1 MALPRNLSHATIQ
14 WKIWFHDPKSP
25 TYCTSWSNMDGPPSD
40 APAEGVICIVQ
51 TADGGRSKDL
61 IHSADYYAIDEE
73 DKWTGMDASGVQD
86 RRENNITFRAL
97 KTGRWINTDRYLE
110 IKSRAHN
117 DPDFGGLDRYILAE
131 ELELLVDRDR
141 LRRRSED

>member
-1 MALPRNLSHATIQ
+1 
-14 WKIWFHDPKSP
+14 
-25 TYCTSWSNMDGPPSD
+25 MDGPPSD
-40 APAEGVICIVQ
+40 APTEGVICIVQ

-73 DKWTGMDASGVQD
+73 GKWTGMDASGIQD
-86 RRENNITFRAL
+86 RRENNITFSAL

-117 DPDFGGLDRYILAE
+117 DPDFGGLDRHILVD
-131 ELELLVDRDR
+131 ELEMLVDKDR

>member
-1 MALPRNLSHATIQ
+1 MALPRNKSHDSIQ
-14 WKIWFHDPKSP
+14 WKIWYHDPESP
-25 TYCTSWSNMDGPPSD
+25 TYCTSWSNVDGRAID
-40 APAEGVICIVQ
+40 APIEGVICIVQ

-73 DKWTGMDASGVQD
+73 GKWTGMDASGVQD
-86 RRENNITFRAL
+86 RRENNIRFHAL

-110 IKSRAHN
+110 IKSRAHA
-117 DPDFGGLDRYILAE
+117 DTDFGGLDRFILVE
-131 ELELLVDRDR
+131 ELEMLVDKDR